1 MKALHKLAF
10 CILGEMVNFQNFDQR
25 LLVIFWPIVDHSS
38 LSICCLRNGNAGS
51 AHDRFNALPC
61 RTGWAQRVLVIIV

>member
-38 LSICCLRNGNAGS
+38 LCKAMVMRARLMTDSMPCLVERVGLNG
-51 AHDRFNALPC
+51 C
-61 RTGWAQRVLVIIV
+61 W